1 MPRAPERAGLVFAGK
16 SGVGYAGW
24 QGICRSRATVSRHKQ
39 TPPPAR
45 SLASYGKSGSP
56 LVPRARWRAGHPVQR
71 DQMSLCSPSS
81 PWLSVA

>member
-1 MPRAPERAGLVFAGK
+1 MPRAPEHAGLAFAGRTMWVMPGGRGLSVPCDGK
-16 SGVGYAGW
+16 L
-24 QGICRSRATVSRHKQ
+24 TVQ

>member
-1 MPRAPERAGLVFAGK
+1 VVLDFDTPAGK
-16 SGVGYAGW
+16 AVWVRPGGMG
-24 QGICRSRATVSRHKQ
+24 CRSRATESGHLQ
-39 TPPPAR
+39 TPPPAG

-56 LVPRARWRAGHPVQR
+56 LVPRALWRAGLWDQR